1 MSQVLDRRTHAYR
14 DDLAAAELAGL
25 VEAARFVDGEAYQV
39 RAATAPM
46 HAAPDPASEPVSEL
60 LFGEAVTA
68 YEIADGWAWGK
79 SSLDDYVGY
88 LRAELLTRETGEP
101 THVVDALATHIYP
114 APDIKAAPLGWLSL
128 GSRLTVRGDAGKFSR
143 LAGVGWVYSAHL
155 APVAA
160 PAPDFVATAARYL
173 GVPYLWG
180 GRSSAGLDCSGL
192 VQVALQRAGIRCPRD
207 SDRMAAE
214 LGRPVPVPDDL
225 ATLRRGD
232 LIFLPGHIM
241 IAHGD
246 GRVVHANATDMAV
259 ALQPLAT
266 VLAGLTSEEGRITAI
281 RRVSPVP

>member
-1 MSQVLDRRTHAYR
+1 MSKVPDRRTHPYR

-25 VEAARFVDGEAYQV
+25 VEAARFVEGEAYQV

-46 HAAPDPASEPVSEL
+46 LAAPDPASETVSEL
-60 LFGEAVTA
+60 LFGEPVRV
-68 YEIADGWAWGK
+68 YEVDDDWAWGK
-79 SSLDDYVGY
+79 STLDDYVGY
-88 LRAELLTRETGEP
+88 LRAELLTREIAQP

-114 APDIKAAPLGWLSL
+114 APGIKAAPLGWLSI
-128 GSRLTVRGDAGKFSR
+128 GSRLTVRGQEGKFSR
-143 LAGVGWVYSAHL
+143 LAGDRWVYSGHL

-160 PAPDFVATAARYL
+160 QVPDFVATAARYL

-192 VQVALQRAGIRCPRD
+192 VQVVLQRAGIRCPRD
-207 SDRMAAE
+207 SDMMAAE

-241 IAHGD
+241 IADGD

-259 ALQPLAT
+259 ALQPLAA
-266 VLAGLTSEEGRITAI
+266 VLAGLTPEAGRITAI
-281 RRVSPVP
+281 RRVSPAP